1 MLIWRIWTIWG
12 DERTVS
18 YVLSTAVVGPIPSL
32 ATIFNNLQ
40 PAISK
45 LGCIW
50 LHFYHV
56 LSYPTTRTT
65 VMGAA
70 LLTYSVSLR
79 TALRCDSGTTC
90 W

>member
-1 MLIWRIWTIWG
+1 MAMEESSPEKAG
-12 DERTVS
+12 
-18 YVLSTAVVGPIPSL
+18 VGGSIPSL